1 MDRKK
6 YWSCAKEEKNNFITV
21 ENFVVMKHL
30 SHEMDANTTQQ
41 NTNKVFYYIFLKI
54 SCILKIAFYNTSN

>member
-1 MDRKK
+1 MGRNK

-41 NTNKVFYYIFLKI
+41 NTNKVF
-54 SCILKIAFYNTSN
+54 S